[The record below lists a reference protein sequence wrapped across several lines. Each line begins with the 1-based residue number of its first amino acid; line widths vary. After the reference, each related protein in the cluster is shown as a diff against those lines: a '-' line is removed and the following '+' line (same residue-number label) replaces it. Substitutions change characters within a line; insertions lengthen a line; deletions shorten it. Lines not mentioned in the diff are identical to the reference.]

1 MIEGQKM
8 TRFFNVTCTLLP
20 ATRRNFRK
28 GAAIEKQEFMET
40 IARSYCGGVF
50 KKTVAEVNEVFC

>member
-1 MIEGQKM
+1 M